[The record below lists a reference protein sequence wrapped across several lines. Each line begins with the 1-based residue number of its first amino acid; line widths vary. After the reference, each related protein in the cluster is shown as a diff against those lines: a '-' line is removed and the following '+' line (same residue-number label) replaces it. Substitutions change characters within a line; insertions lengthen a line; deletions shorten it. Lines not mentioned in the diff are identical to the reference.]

1 MAGVPQLDTIP
12 FRELISSLQPQNF
25 ADLVLILALNR
36 PGARK
41 NVETIWNLKRTQL
54 KKNSSHQMWYTN
66 PSLNQ
71 VFTETYGSLVFEEQV
86 SQIFS
91 LVFNCSFAEAE
102 VYRRNLAILLNKE
115 QNLPKV
121 KNYNR

>member
-1 MAGVPQLDTIP
+1 MVAGIPQLDTIP
-12 FRELISSLQPQNF
+12 FRELIGSFQPQNF

-41 NVETIWNLKRTQL
+41 NAETILSLKRTQL
-54 KKNSSHQMWYTN
+54 KKNLSNQAWYAN
-66 PSLNQ
+66 SLLDQ
-71 VFTETYGSLVFEEQV
+71 VFVETYGLLVFEEQV

-102 VYRRNLAILLNKE
+102 VYRRNLMTLLGKE
-115 QNLPKV
+115 KPLSKV
-121 KNYNR
+121 